1 MIVGAI
7 PYRVTSVLTRAWAWF
22 WAVFAAAILL
32 GGAPTLAQ
40 NTVVDAKGRAVTVTS
55 SSRIISLGP
64 DVTEILYAL
73 GAGENII
80 AVDRSSRF
88 PPDTA
93 SKANVGYRRSLSAEG
108 LVALQPNL
116 IVAAEDIGPPEAV
129 DIIKELPIAVIFVPE
144 DNSANGVT
152 RKIELIG
159 AALGQVEKAK
169 ALSERVLADFAAAAE
184 LTAEIPAESRQKIVF
199 LHGLARL
206 SAAGGGTP
214 AGVII
219 ELAGGINPL
228 STVQGY
234 KQLSEEALLVL
245 APDVIMM
252 LSDGK
257 GGPTAAEVF
266 ATPALRNTPAARN
279 KALVVLDG
287 PYMLGFGL
295 RTAQAVRDLSRTLYP
310 IEDRV
315 EAK

>member
-7 PYRVTSVLTRAWAWF
+7 RHRLSRIPTLARACF
-22 WAVFAAAILL
+22 WTVFAVAILL
-32 GGAPTLAQ
+32 GGAPTFAQ
-40 NTVVDAKGRAVTVTS
+40 SIVVDAKGREVTVAS

-88 PPDTA
+88 PSDTA

-108 LVALQPNL
+108 LAALQPDL

-144 DNSANGVT
+144 DNSANGVI

-169 ALSERVLADFAAAAE
+169 GLSERVLADFAAAAE

-219 ELAGGINPL
+219 NLAGGINPL
-228 STVQGY
+228 SSIRGY
-234 KQLSEEALLVL
+234 KQLSEEAVLVL

-295 RTAQAVRDLSRTLYP
+295 RTAQAIRDLSRTLYP
-310 IEDRV
+310 TEDRM
-315 EAK
+315 EAE